1 MKIWINGCFDVLHH
15 GHFQLIAHA
24 KSLGDELTIGIDSDR
39 RVKES
44 KGDGRPFHNQKQ
56 RIYNLFQINGVNGIV
71 VFDTDKELSDAIK
84 EYQPDIF
91 VIGEEYK
98 DKGIIGRK
106 HAKKIEYF
114 PKVEG
119 FSTTG
124 LLEE

>member
-106 HAKKIEYF
+106 HAKRIEYF

-124 LLEE
+124 LLDE

>member
-91 VIGEEYK
+91 VIGEEHK
-98 DKGIIGRK
+98 DKGIIGGK
-106 HAKKIEYF
+106 HAKKIEYLQ
-114 PKVEG
+114 KVEG

-124 LLEE
+124 

>member
-44 KGDGRPFHNQKQ
+44 KGDGRPYHTQKQ
-56 RIYNLFQINGVNGIV
+56 RIYNLFQISGVNGIV

-106 HAKKIEYF
+106 HAKKIGYF

-119 FSTTG
+119 FSTTC
-124 LLEE
+124 LLDE